1 MLLYNKEI
9 GSTWIGIQNIS
20 SVVEFQRWW
29 VLKSKSLAKNPH
41 TPKEI
46 IFKKSYE
53 ECQFIKNWT

>member
-29 VLKSKSLAKNPH
+29 VLKSKINIFLLRSNIAL
-41 TPKEI
+41 EI
-46 IFKKSYE
+46 A
-53 ECQFIKNWT
+53 TDRD